1 MIRVF
6 ISWSKE
12 RSKHIAQALDVWLP
26 DVFHD
31 VKTWISQHD
40 IAAGSRWGSALGEA
54 LQQCN
59 FGVIC
64 LTPDNVDSKWLLFEA
79 GALSKS
85 FVGSRVVPL
94 LYQLKPTDLEF
105 PLSQFQHVQ
114 ADVQGILALVKS
126 INDIRDEPIEEQR
139 LERGFKKW
147 WPDLEKR
154 LTLGTPPEVSPRAR
168 SDRELLEELLQLVR
182 QGASTRLSTQV
193 GTHQESVYRIRKRV
207 YDLLP
212 TDIGSLITEDLLVA
226 KEQINYRLN
235 RTGTLEEEEHLSTLL
250 ESVDQQ
256 LRVRAAQTPESEIS
270 SLSTPELL
278 HYIEAGE
285 SKVKH
290 GPLSYREDDLIE
302 ARLDIAREELEKRI
316 KYAGEKVK

>member
-12 RSKHIAQALDVWLP
+12 RSKHIAQALDAWLP

-40 IAAGSRWGSALGEA
+40 IAAGSRWGPALGEA

-85 FVGSRVVPL
+85 FVGSHVVPL

-114 ADVQGILALVKS
+114 ADAQGILALVKS
-126 INDIRDEPIEEQR
+126 INNIRDEPIEEQR
-139 LERGFKKW
+139 LERGFEKW

-154 LTLGTPPEVSPRAR
+154 LVLGAPPEGLPRAR
-168 SDRELLEELLQLVR
+168 SDRELLEELLELVR
-182 QGASTRLSTQV
+182 QGTSRRPITQV
-193 GTHQESVYRIRKRV
+193 GMHEESVYRIRKRV
-207 YDLLP
+207 YDLLA
-212 TDIGSLITEDLLVA
+212 TDIDGLITEDLLIA

-235 RTGTLEEEEHLSTLL
+235 RTGNLAEEEHLSALL

-256 LRVRAAQTPESEIS
+256 LRLRVARTPESEIS
-270 SLSTPELL
+270 VLSTPELL

-285 SKVKH
+285 AKLKH
-290 GPLSYREDDLIE
+290 GPLSYREDDLID
-302 ARLDIAREELEKRI
+302 ARLHIAREELEKRK
-316 KYAGEKVK
+316 KYGGKKVQ